1 MEGEPKG
8 QPSAEEECPQ
18 KERLGRGSEF
28 TGEGGVA
35 FHFKKEKLPGCA
47 HQSRAAALGQAGT
60 ASARQATWARG
71 AGMQRALVGTLL
83 PVQGSDHI
91 GSVTEGT
98 KEMV

>member
-8 QPSAEEECPQ
+8 QPSAEEECPK

-47 HQSRAAALGQAGT
+47 HQSRAAALG
-60 ASARQATWARG
+60 
-71 AGMQRALVGTLL
+71 
-83 PVQGSDHI
+83 
-91 GSVTEGT
+91 
-98 KEMV
+98 